1 MKIKRILL
9 ALGLALDGHG
19 QGAVVLQ
26 VNSGGTADRLQVN
39 VTTQVNAKAIRRETY
54 NGREHWVVPSY
65 TLPADVVMN
74 GGLYPAGEIDAHFE
88 KLEGTLAPLGHP
100 QVDGKFVSA
109 FSPEGINV
117 GHVGAWNRNVKKS
130 GNRIYVE
137 KWIDIEVAGQS
148 EGGKRLLERLEAL
161 ERGDDVPPIHTSVA
175 VLLERI
181 AAAHN
186 AGSYDWIAKIH
197 GMDHDAILLDEVGA
211 ATPEQGVGLMVNA
224 DQAVPLVANA
234 GVLIGE
240 SYREREN
247 RIQAAAKA
255 RFAPGP
261 DEYVWVA
268 DFTDS
273 QVVIVKN
280 GGAAEAYGYSSEG
293 GRIVFDDT
301 GSPVVRQES
310 WMAVALNTLKRA
322 FNQQARPAQTKE
334 GDMPLTAEEKA
345 ELTTDISKAITA
357 NIGQVIAD
365 AIKPVSTAVETLQA
379 NHKALTDT
387 LTANARAAE
396 ADKRKAVAAKHG
408 EVVANAL
415 SGEALDAMFKSL
427 GDAATLAGN
436 SGQGQATGLT
446 ADLTNLPK
454 E

>member
-1 MKIKRILL
+1 M
-9 ALGLALDGHG
+9 H
-19 QGAVVLQ
+19 
-26 VNSGGTADRLQVN
+26 VN

-74 GGLYPAGEIDAHFE
+74 GGLYPAGEIDAHYQ

-117 GHVGAWNRNVKKS
+117 GHVGAWNRNVKKT
-130 GNRIYVE
+130 GNRVYVE

-224 DQAVPLVANA
+224 DQAVPLATNS
-234 GVLIGE
+234 GVLVGE

-255 RFAPGP
+255 RFAAGP

-268 DFTDS
+268 DFTDR
-273 QVVIVKN
+273 QVVIVRN
-280 GGAAEAYGYSSEG
+280 GGIAEAYGYSAEG
-293 GRIVFDDT
+293 GKIVFDDA

-310 WMAVALNTLKRA
+310 WMAATLNSLKRV

-357 NIGQVIAD
+357 NIGQAIAE
-365 AIKPVSTAVETLQA
+365 AIKPVSTAVEALQA
-379 NHKALTDT
+379 NHSALAET

-415 SGEALDAMFKSL
+415 SGDALEAMFKSL
-427 GDAATLAGN
+427 GEAATLAGN
-436 SGQGQATGLT
+436 SGQGQQSGLT
-446 ADLTNLPK
+446 ADVSNLPK